1 MDVLARSSFRQTPFE
16 KLLLL
21 ARQILGLWRFGGK
34 QMIDKLRKFFEFDDD
49 RSLKGLLLQMKMGST
64 EERILA
70 EELIVAHSVRTREV
84 IEAMIECVDCL
95 QYRNEYS
102 ESKIEEALATLR
114 EKLGE

>member
-1 MDVLARSSFRQTPFE
+1 
-16 KLLLL
+16 
-21 ARQILGLWRFGGK
+21 
-34 QMIDKLRKFFEFDDD
+34 MISKLRKFFEFDVQPLPYKQFPIVVLEYDQENKPTET
-49 RSLKGLLLQMKMGST
+49 SKIINEYLALGMKMANCS
-64 EERILA
+64 
-70 EELIVAHSVRTREV
+70 EV